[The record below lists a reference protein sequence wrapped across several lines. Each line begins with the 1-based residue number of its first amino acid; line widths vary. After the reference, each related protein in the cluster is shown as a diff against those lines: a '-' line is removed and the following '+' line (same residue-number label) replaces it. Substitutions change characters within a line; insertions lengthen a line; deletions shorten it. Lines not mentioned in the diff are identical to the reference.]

1 MHLPDISD
9 NPRVRNDNPVH
20 PRRIDPVNV
29 FPEVHKVTVAGKNIY
44 CYIDPGALLMSK
56 PDPFGHFFFVKVSG
70 PGPQAEMP
78 STEVDGI
85 GAVGYGNLQFFQTS
99 RWRQ

>member
-1 MHLPDISD
+1 
-9 NPRVRNDNPVH
+9 
-20 PRRIDPVNV
+20 
-29 FPEVHKVTVAGKNIY
+29 
-44 CYIDPGALLMSK
+44 MSK